1 MEQEWIK
8 LNDYDAV
15 RIGAYKG
22 KISIQKGGIG
32 KEDIYLGWVNPMKGK
47 GTPATKENGDKIILP
62 FQVLIGKDK
71 EEALKTIQALYAQI
85 KGMEANTEQ
94 NVPF

>member
-15 RIGAYKG
+15 RIGEYKG

-32 KEDIYLGWVNPMKGK
+32 KEDIYLDWVNPMRGK
-47 GTPATKENGDKIILP
+47 GTPATKKDGNKLILP
-62 FQVLIGKDK
+62 FQILLGEDK

-85 KGMEANTEQ
+85 KGMEANKEE

>member
-1 MEQEWIK
+1 MGS
-8 LNDYDAV
+8 Y
-15 RIGAYKG
+15 
-22 KISIQKGGIG
+22 
-32 KEDIYLGWVNPMKGK
+32 
-47 GTPATKENGDKIILP
+47 GDKIILP

-94 NVPF
+94 DVPF